1 MPRIHF
7 RAIALL
13 ALALVVPPVL
23 AAGDPPARV
32 GRLAVVEN
40 DVDFRVDRNSAS
52 TPATPNW
59 PLSSGAIL
67 ETGRSGR
74 VEVWIGSTAYRIA
87 GGSEVEFPVV
97 DDSRVDVR
105 MRNGSLTVSV
115 LDRDQ
120 ADDVEVSTPEG
131 RIRFLT
137 PGRYR
142 IDVDDEHS
150 ELRVQAGRAV
160 FDDGR
165 QATQVTAGQRFAQ
178 GRDGDTRF
186 DADQGFDA
194 FDRWVASRE
203 NASVASNSRRYVS
216 PHMTGYQDLD
226 QWGDWRSVP
235 EYGNVWYPRAVADD
249 WAPYRYGRWA
259 WVEPWGWTW
268 IDQAPWG
275 FAPFHYGR
283 WVLIGG
289 GWAWVPGRPTV
300 RPVYA
305 PALVGWM
312 GDPGW
317 RASFSFGAAPAVG
330 WFPLAPREVYVPA
343 YRYSPTYVRQINI
356 THVTDVNII
365 NRAVRDHAEPH
376 FAYRAQPRAVTVV
389 PADRLREGRPISPH
403 DLARINSRERLD
415 NVPLTSRAPTTQWL
429 APTRQAV
436 RPLGEFRQET
446 RDAPRPMERG
456 GRDEA
461 GRDRRHMP
469 DGRPENW
476 PERRG
481 GPAPMPERN
490 TERGIQPL
498 VTQPAPMPRDIRP
511 APEVQRVQPQGR
523 VIEPSRGSPDWERQR
538 GEVLREQ
545 HEQPRPRPVAP
556 MERQVRPEG
565 IQMPQRDMQPQMPRE
580 MQRPEPRREPAH
592 EFRPPSPPAAVA
604 PPPREAQPMPA
615 PLAPEQQRGRHGH
628 DDDQRG
634 R

>member
-1 MPRIHF
+1 MPRTPF
-7 RAIALL
+7 RVIAVL
-13 ALALVVPPVL
+13 ALALVLPP
-23 AAGDPPARV
+23 AWAESDPPARV

-40 DVDFRVDRNSAS
+40 DVDFRVDRNSQT

-59 PLSSGAIL
+59 PLSSGAVL

-74 VEVWIGSTAYRIA
+74 VEAWIGSTAYRIA
-87 GGSEVEFPVV
+87 GDSEVEFPVV
-97 DDSRVDVR
+97 DDARVDVR
-105 MRNGSLTVSV
+105 VRGGSVTVSV

-142 IDVDDEHS
+142 IDVDDDHS

-165 QATQVTAGQRFAQ
+165 QATQVTAGQRFAL

-186 DADQGFDA
+186 DADRSFDN

-203 NASVASNSRRYVS
+203 NAGVASNSRRYVS

-226 QWGDWRSVP
+226 LWGDWRSSP
-235 EYGNVWYPRAVADD
+235 EYGAVWYPRAVGDD

-289 GWAWVPGRPTV
+289 TWAWAPGRASV

-317 RASFSFGAAPAVG
+317 RVSFSFGAAPAVG
-330 WFPLAPREVYVPA
+330 WFPLGPREVYVPA

-356 THVTDVNII
+356 THVTDVTVI

-376 FAYRAQPRAVTVV
+376 FAYRSQPRAVTVV
-389 PADRLREGRPISPH
+389 PADRLREGRPIAPH
-403 DLARINSRERLD
+403 DLARIDSREHLATA
-415 NVPLTSRAPTTQWL
+415 PLTGRAPSTHWL

-436 RPLGEFRQET
+436 RPLGEFRQEG
-446 RDAPRPMERG
+446 REAVPRPMERG
-456 GRDEA
+456 MRDEPGRDH
-461 GRDRRHMP
+461 RRMP
-469 DGRPENW
+469 DGRPEIRQ
-476 PERRG
+476 ERRG
-481 GPAPMPERN
+481 APAPVPER
-490 TERGIQPL
+490 GVQPL
-498 VTQPAPMPRDIRP
+498 ITQPAPMPRDVRP
-511 APEVQRVQPQGR
+511 APEVQRTVPQGR
-523 VIEPSRGSPDWERQR
+523 PIEPSRGSPDWDRQR
-538 GEVLREQ
+538 SEFPHDRES
-545 HEQPRPRPVAP
+545 PRPRPVAP
-556 MERQVRPEG
+556 VERQARPEG
-565 IQMPQRDMQPQMPRE
+565 IPMPQRDMPPLVPRE
-580 MQRPEPRREPAH
+580 VQRAEPRHEPAR
-592 EFRPPSPPAAVA
+592 EFRPPTPPAEVT
-604 PPPREAQPMPA
+604 PRPREPQPMPA
-615 PLAPEQQRGRHGH
+615 PRAPEQRGRRGH
-628 DDDQRG
+628 DDDRG
-634 R
+634 GR